1 MQNNNIRLAQII
13 DIQKIVELINL
24 AYRSGH
30 GWTHE
35 NEIVSGDRTS
45 EAQLKELLAHSNFEL
60 FVLESQNQL
69 IGCIGLTEFDEAIEI
84 GSFAIDPDQQN
95 SGYGKQLLDFAEF
108 YIIDTYQKKVIRMSV
123 LNVRTELIAYYQR
136 RGYLLTEKIEAYP
149 LDQNV
154 GEPLIPLHLLI
165 LEKMIRSI

>member
-1 MQNNNIRLAQII
+1 MKNNNIRLAKTT
-13 DIQKIVELINL
+13 DIQNIVVLINT
-24 AYRSGH
+24 AYRSNR

-35 NEIVSGDRTS
+35 HKMVAGQRINCDQVMI
-45 EAQLKELLAHSNFEL
+45 LLAENHD
-60 FVLESQNQL
+60 QI
-69 IGCIGLTEFDEAIEI
+69 IGCIGLTEFDDSIEI

-123 LNVRTELIAYYQR
+123 LNVRTELIAYYER

>member
-1 MQNNNIRLAQII
+1 MA
-13 DIQKIVELINL
+13 
-24 AYRSGH
+24 G
-30 GWTHE
+30 THE
-35 NEIVSGDRTS
+35 HKMVAGQRINRDQVVS
-45 EAQLKELLAHSNFEL
+45 LLVQSNVKL
-60 FVLESQNQL
+60 FVLENHDQI
-69 IGCIGLTEFDEAIEI
+69 IGCIGLTEFDDSMEI

-95 SGYGKQLLDFAEF
+95 SGYGKQLLDFAES
-108 YIIDTYQKKVIRMSV
+108 YILETYQKKVIRMSV

-136 RGYLLTEKIEAYP
+136 RGYQLTEKIEAYP